1 MIKNKIVENILKQ
14 RSEIERNS
22 DLNESLGE
30 MLPYASETYFI
41 IKKILGKKPEETD
54 TTVEPVSQPEVLV
67 NPKSLTQDAPSV
79 RYLTTPGF
87 QLSRA
92 STIA

>member
-1 MIKNKIVENILKQ
+1 MIKNKIVENILRQ
-14 RSEIERNS
+14 RTGLNKNQ

-41 IKKILGKKPEETD
+41 IKKILGKRAPETES
-54 TTVEPVSQPEVLV
+54 TVDPISQPETIV
-67 NPKSLTQDAPSV
+67 NPRALTQDAPSV
-79 RYLTTPGF
+79 RYVTTPGF